1 MKTSCKKLMLI
12 CTAAIVTSGLLVSA
26 QDVKKDKR
34 KNNVTIQDIQ
44 PVFPGLLKE
53 KKPGVTVANLKFNAP
68 IEQIGGNPA
77 TMPTN
82 SLQKVRCCNIYREV
96 SSRVL
101 LNNYQFSIDNSIV
114 PPKR

>member
-1 MKTSCKKLMLI
+1 MLI

-68 IEQIGGNPA
+68 IEQIGGTLPRCLRILCKKCGVA
-77 TMPTN
+77 TSTV
-82 SLQKVRCCNIYREV
+82 K
-96 SSRVL
+96 
-101 LNNYQFSIDNSIV
+101 
-114 PPKR
+114 